1 MFFLSAE
8 EDNLTELVSKAT
20 HPNVGLVHQVNTV
33 QLLILVFPPSLSLS
47 LTLFIQLPYVS
58 PNSMETFADFLDK
71 VKD

>member
-47 LTLFIQLPYVS
+47 HSFYSVTVCFS
-58 PNSMETFADFLDK
+58 KFNGNFC
-71 VKD
+71 